1 LVSGYFL
8 KDEIMRR
15 ITLLAVGLFLAL
27 LAAPAFGQ
35 GVLIIID
42 SPHPVAMPRPWPIR
56 PTPTPPAI
64 SYKLKE
70 LAYQAKVTDQIA
82 QVQVSQTFVNNGSQ
96 QIQAQFC
103 FPLPY
108 DGAIDRMTYMVDGK
122 EYEAKLLEKKKAR
135 EIYEGYVR
143 KNQDPALLEWVGT
156 GMFQTSV
163 FPIPPGA
170 ERKVSLKYTQ
180 LLRKSGNLT
189 DFMVPLSTAKFT
201 SSPVE
206 KVSFEVNVEAASDI
220 KSIYSPSHAIEVKR
234 PDNKHASV
242 KFEGKEVVPTADFRL
257 LFDTNEGKLGASV
270 LSYRPSG
277 DDEGYF
283 LLLASPEIKSEKA
296 ERQAKTVI
304 LALDRSGSMS
314 GKKIEQAREAL
325 KFVLNNLRE
334 GDTFN
339 IVAYDSSVESFKPEL
354 QKYDEETRKSAI
366 GFVEGIY
373 AGGSTNIDGAMTTA
387 LGMLQDQERPNFVL
401 FFSDGI
407 PTAGETH
414 ELKIVANAEQNNK
427 HRARVVN
434 FGVGYDVNSRLLD
447 RLAREL
453 NGTTEY
459 VRPDENIEASVSKL
473 YGRMSSPVMTN
484 VAVKIEVDAASSES
498 GSSVNRVYP
507 KEVYDLFA
515 GEQLVQVGRYKKSG
529 DAKVTISGKVG
540 SEEKK
545 HDFPAKLVE
554 KSGDQSFAFVEKLW
568 ALRRVGEIIDELD
581 LKGQN
586 EELTKELV
594 ELATKHGILT
604 PYTSFLAD
612 ETSTVRELA
621 DVGRNTTLA
630 RRSLERLSEAGGQAG
645 FAQRAEKKVLQ
656 EASGPSTSSFDLY
669 AENGEARPAD
679 GRGSS
684 RIAGRVA
691 SAAPGSRARS
701 FSAIAGSGPAAADP
715 TAVGASAS
723 PQPLASNSYR
733 DIDTDGVVVVDAV
746 RNVGN
751 ETFYKRGKIW
761 VAANATEVDPEK
773 DQAKI
778 KKIKRFDDA
787 YFALVRDNTKSE
799 NEMLA
804 RQGEGEQLLVKLRGQ
819 VYQIE

>member
-1 LVSGYFL
+1 
-8 KDEIMRR
+8 MRKLQ
-15 ITLLAVGLFLAL
+15 LLALSLLFAL
-27 LAAPAFGQ
+27 LASPAFGQ

-42 SPHPVAMPRPWPIR
+42 PPHPVPMPRPWPR
-56 PTPTPPAI
+56 PTPTPPTI

-82 QVQVSQTFVNNGSQ
+82 QVQVSQTFVNNGST

-135 EIYEGYVR
+135 EIYENYVR
-143 KNQDPALLEWVGT
+143 KCQDPALLEWVGT

-170 ERKVSLKYTQ
+170 ERKVTLKYSQ

-201 SSPVE
+201 SSPLE
-206 KVSFEVNVEAASDI
+206 KLTFEVNVETTNDI

-234 PDNKHASV
+234 PDNKHATV
-242 KFEGKEVVPTADFRL
+242 KFEGKDVVPTADFRL
-257 LFDTNEGKLGASV
+257 LYDTNEGKLGASV
-270 LSYRPSG
+270 ISYRPSS
-277 DDEGYF
+277 DDEGFF
-283 LLLASPEIKSEKA
+283 LLLASPEIKTEKM

-304 LALDRSGSMS
+304 FVVDRSGSMS
-314 GKKIEQAREAL
+314 GKKIEQAKEAL

-354 QKYDEETRKSAI
+354 QKYDEETRKAAL

-373 AGGSTNIDGAMTTA
+373 AGGSTNIDGALTSA
-387 LGMLQDQERPNFVL
+387 LAMIQDKERPNFVL
-401 FFSDGI
+401 FLTDGL
-407 PTAGETH
+407 PTAGETN
-414 ELKIVANAEQNNK
+414 ELKIVQNAEQNNK
-427 HRARVVN
+427 HRARVIN

-447 RLAREL
+447 RMAREL
-453 NGTTEY
+453 FGTTEY
-459 VRPDENIEASVSKL
+459 VRPDENIENSVSKL
-473 YGRMSSPVMTN
+473 YNRMSSPVMTD
-484 VAVKIEVDAASSES
+484 VAVKIEVDASTTES
-498 GSSVNRVYP
+498 GPSVNRVYP

-515 GEQLVQVGRYKKSG
+515 GDQLVQVGRYKKPG

-554 KSGDQSFAFVEKLW
+554 KSNDQSYAFVEKLW

-581 LKGQN
+581 LKGKN

-621 DVGRNTTLA
+621 DVSRNTTLA
-630 RRSLERLSEAGGQAG
+630 TQSLDRLNEYGGQAG
-645 FAQRAEKKVLQ
+645 FAQRAEKKMLQ
-656 EASGPSTSSFDLY
+656 EAQAPAQAAFDAYGESGEVRGLGARGGYGGGLAGRARTYSAGPASS
-669 AENGEARPAD
+669 ARPA
-679 GRGSS
+679 GG
-684 RIAGRVA
+684 
-691 SAAPGSRARS
+691 AA
-701 FSAIAGSGPAAADP
+701 AAADP
-715 TAVGASAS
+715 AAQPAGA
-723 PQPLASNSYR
+723 NSYR
-733 DIDTDGVVVVDAV
+733 DIDKDEVVAVDGV

-751 ETFYKRGKIW
+751 ETLYRRGKLW
-761 VAANATEVDPEK
+761 VAASATEVDPEK
-773 DQAKI
+773 DKDKI
-778 KKIKRFDDA
+778 QRIKRFDDA
-787 YFALVRDNTKSE
+787 YFKLVSENTKAE
-799 NEMLA
+799 NEILA
-804 RQGEGEQLLVKLRGQ
+804 RQQTGEQLLVKLRGQ